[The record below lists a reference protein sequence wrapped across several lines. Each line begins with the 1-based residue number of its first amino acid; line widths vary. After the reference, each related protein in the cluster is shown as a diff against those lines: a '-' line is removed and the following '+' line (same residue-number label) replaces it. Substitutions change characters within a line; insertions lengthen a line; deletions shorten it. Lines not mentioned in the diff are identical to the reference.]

1 MSEVAVGASARVAI
15 YPEDALSVDH
25 LLAAADAALHAAKRR
40 GRGCVTRA

>member
-1 MSEVAVGASARVAI
+1 MSEVAVGTSARVAI
-15 YPEDALSVDH
+15 YPEDALSVAH